1 MIPTNI
7 KKEHIIKAIEEIE
20 SSKIPALRTSKKFL
34 LKYNGRSYP
43 PKYVISLA
51 NKYANNKK
59 LNPDDFSGGL
69 ETNSFLQS
77 LGFKIG
83 GKTAIRKKS
92 YAEPV
97 KRGKEFHIKKGHNER
112 CQECKDTIK
121 KILEKTYVKVEDD
134 PKFEVGTLPENFK
147 GSPYHKNLEEIYMTL
162 QKHRGFDEFVKI
174 ETLPHSDLFIPEPGF
189 IFEYD
194 ESQHF
199 TLPRKKALEHY
210 PESLK
215 LGFNKERWIALCGKI
230 DAKDNDPPYRD
241 EQRAWYDTIRDFLP
255 AIKGFNPTIRIFM
268 QDFKWCILDPDKPS
282 DIEKFKKF
290 MRGEYKKGSIDI
302 KEDPNPSI
310 ARIIITKNWKGDQ
323 KDAKKVLEKVYNN
336 WPKGKKVKFLM
347 TCGGFIQFEWP
358 KKVSYEDIGDNKK
371 PKTEAVNALVEEGE
385 KCVKEVINN
394 GLGDRLSEI
403 TDYITLGIDSY
414 KDKISMTQN
423 YISEPHIELVFAINL
438 RNNYIYWTGKS
449 YPTSAQQEG
458 LVRIIDLKKHFSH
471 LNDVGKV
478 MMLGCHDLAIF
489 NPRAKNAKGWRKST
503 NKEFKSL
510 AMIEK
515 PEIVLHHPHTTVK
528 KRTWLNSWRNLTKI
542 LPSVKKY
549 AGAGRYFEPD
559 RKRDDLDDVLG
570 STKST
575 DTIDFVIN

>member
-1 MIPTNI
+1 MIPKNI
-7 KKEHIIKAIEEIE
+7 KREHIIKAIEEIE
-20 SSKIPALRTSKKFL
+20 SSKIPALRASKKFL
-34 LKYNGRSYP
+34 LKYNGKDYP
-43 PKYVISLA
+43 PKYVVSLA
-51 NKYANNKK
+51 NEYANNKR
-59 LNPDDFSGGL
+59 LSSYDFSGGL
-69 ETNSFLQS
+69 ETNSLLKN
-77 LGFKIG
+77 LGFEIEGNPKG
-83 GKTAIRKKS
+83 TRRS
-92 YAEPV
+92 YAEPAG
-97 KRGKEFHIKKGHNER
+97 RGKEFPIKKAHNQR
-112 CQECKDTIK
+112 CPECKATVK
-121 KILEKTYVKVEDD
+121 KMLEKIYGRVENG
-134 PKFEVGTLPENFK
+134 PKFEVGVLPENFK
-147 GSPYHKNLEEIYMTL
+147 GSPYHKNLEEIYMAL
-162 QKHRGFDEFVKI
+162 QKHRGFDQFIKA
-174 ETLPHSDLFIPEPGF
+174 ETLPHSDLFVTEPGF

-199 TLPRKKALEHY
+199 TLPRKKALKHY
-210 PESLK
+210 PASLK
-215 LGFNKERWIALCGKI
+215 LGFNKERWIELCGKI

-268 QDFKWCILDPDKPS
+268 QDFKWCSLEPDKPS

-290 MRGEYKKGSIDI
+290 MRGEYKKGSIEI

-323 KDAKKVLEKVYNN
+323 EDAKKVLENVYGS

-371 PKTEAVNALVEEGE
+371 PKAEAVNALVEEGE
-385 KCVKEVINN
+385 KCAREVISN

-414 KDKISMTQN
+414 KDKISTTQN
-423 YISEPHIELVFAINL
+423 YISELHIELVFAINL
-438 RNNYIYWTGKS
+438 RDNHVYWTGKS

-458 LVRIIDLKKHFSH
+458 LVRITDLKKHFFH

-478 MMLGCHDLAIF
+478 MMLGCHDLTIF
-489 NPRAKNAKGWRKST
+489 NPRAKNSKGWRKST
-503 NKEFKSL
+503 DKEFKAL
-510 AMIEK
+510 AIIEK
-515 PEIVLHHPHTTVK
+515 PEVVLHHPHTTVK
-528 KRTWLNSWRNLTKI
+528 KRTWLNSWSNLTRI

-549 AGAGRYFEPD
+549 AGAGRYFEPG
-559 RKRDDLDDVLG
+559 RKRDNLDDVLG